1 MAQTSYPFD
10 NANTT
15 EAQYSQLFR
24 RLQANGVWGSPSDNA
39 LRVTGDSS
47 GMNVKVA
54 TGYAIIRGHVFN
66 VSATQTLTITAAAAN
81 PRIDTVVLRLN
92 PAVNSIVLAVVAG
105 TAAVSPVAA
114 TLTQTED
121 GIFELPMAFVSVAAN
136 ATTIAPANV
145 TDNRT
150 FLGTQFRV
158 WTTATRPT
166 SPGIPTVGLNTTLG
180 APEYWNGTEWVN
192 FLPDASVTTAKLADA
207 SVTTA
212 KVVDGAIASA
222 KLADNAVATAK
233 LADGS
238 VTTAKFAPTASTTFV
253 GGKRIIVQTTTPTA
267 PAGGF
272 GVGDVWISY

>member
-1 MAQTSYPFD
+1 MAQTSYPFE
-10 NANTT
+10 NENTT

-24 RLQANGVWGSPSDNA
+24 RLQSNGVFGDPAGNA

-54 TGYAIIRGHVFN
+54 SGFAIIRGHAYNNSEVET
-66 VSATQTLTITAAAAN
+66 VAIGAAGAS
-81 PRIDTVVLRLN
+81 PRVDTVVLRLN
-92 PAVNSIVLAVVAG
+92 PTVNSIVLAVVAG
-105 TAAVSPVAA
+105 TPAASPVPA
-114 TLTQTED
+114 TLTQTDE

-145 TDNRT
+145 TDTRT

-166 SPGIPTVGLNTTLG
+166 SPSIPSVGLNTTVG
-180 APEYWNGTEWVN
+180 TPEYWNGTEWVN
-192 FLPDASVTTAKLADA
+192 FLPDGGVT
-207 SVTTA
+207 
-212 KVVDGAIASA
+212 
-222 KLADNAVATAK
+222 TAK

-238 VTTAKFAPTASTTFV
+238 VTTAKFAPTASTTFI